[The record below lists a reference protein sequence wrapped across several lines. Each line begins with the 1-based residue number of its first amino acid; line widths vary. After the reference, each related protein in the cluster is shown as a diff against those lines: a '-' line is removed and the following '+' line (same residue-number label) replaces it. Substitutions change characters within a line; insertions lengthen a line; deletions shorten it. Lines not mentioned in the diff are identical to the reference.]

1 MVDVRAH
8 LATELKAFI
17 MMNIGNM
24 EMQIDNTGKKM
35 TILSLLFPQQ
45 GLLRKES
52 PQKMKTAVIINFRHY
67 PTELVPG
74 AGHGSE

>member
-1 MVDVRAH
+1 MVDVRAR

-35 TILSLLFPQQ
+35 TILSSLFPQQ
-45 GLLRKES
+45 GLLSKKS
-52 PQKMKTAVIINFRHY
+52 PPKK
-67 PTELVPG
+67 
-74 AGHGSE
+74 